1 VVIALAWRPGLVPL
15 LRFAVVW
22 GASGGVSDE
31 AGPAA
36 LAVVA
41 LGVVLA
47 VDAVAVLTVAL
58 AGVAVALAALA
69 GLASAE
75 VGVAGGA
82 LLEMGGCFE
91 KWFLNVTF
99 IFLPPPDHEFSAA

>member
-1 VVIALAWRPGLVPL
+1 MVIALAWRPGLVPL

-31 AGPAA
+31 AGP
-36 LAVVA
+36 
-41 LGVVLA
+41 
-47 VDAVAVLTVAL
+47 
-58 AGVAVALAALA
+58 AALA